1 MNKSEKNGAFKA
13 YMRIRDWCH
22 FLRFPCGNC
31 PFSTPPYDYAEGCFE
46 EGVEDCA
53 LADIILDGDKFQ
65 GYKLP
70 KEKLDELADRG
81 RKISDYE

>member
-1 MNKSEKNGAFKA
+1 MGKSNMTAVLKTYLHIKC
-13 YMRIRDWCH
+13 WCR

-46 EGVEDCA
+46 EGVDDCA
-53 LADIILDGDKFQ
+53 LADIILDGDKFK

-81 RKISDYE
+81 QKE